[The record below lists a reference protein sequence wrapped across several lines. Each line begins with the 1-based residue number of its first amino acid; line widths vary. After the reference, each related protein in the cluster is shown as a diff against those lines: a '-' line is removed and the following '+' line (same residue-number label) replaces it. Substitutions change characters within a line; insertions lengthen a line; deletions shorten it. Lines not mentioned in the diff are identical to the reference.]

1 MGTARRPG
9 RARGVGLHRAMV
21 VALDTQT
28 LLRVETALGGLGC
41 TLVTADN
48 ATLALKDLC
57 LHEHSLVVCNYPLPH
72 LLLRHFLQR
81 LRHATCAS
89 RHCSMVVLA
98 IPELLSGASRF
109 VGHGANAVL
118 PRWVPQT
125 QLEEALRR
133 LLDVPERCPPS
144 SGLEVRVRNPDGSLI
159 PAEGVVNISASGLL
173 LRSPVRPML
182 GATVKTVISHP
193 DLEEP
198 LNLPARVVRHTRP
211 GREEMAGF
219 AVTFSGPSLKASLEL
234 LSRRVN

>member
-1 MGTARRPG
+1 M
-9 RARGVGLHRAMV
+9 L

-28 LLRVETALGGLGC
+28 LFRIETALDGLGC
-41 TLVTADN
+41 TPVTADN

-57 LHEHSLVVCNYPLPH
+57 LHEYSLVVCNYPLPH

-81 LRHATCAS
+81 VRHATCAS

-109 VGHGANAVL
+109 IGHGANAVL

-125 QLEEALRR
+125 ALEEALGK
-133 LLDVPERCPPS
+133 LLEVPERALPS
-144 SGLEVRVRNPDGSLI
+144 PELEVRVQNPDGSLI

-182 GATVKTVISHP
+182 GATVRTVISHP
-193 DLEEP
+193 GLREP
-198 LNLPARVVRHTRP
+198 LALPARVVRYTRP
-211 GREEMAGF
+211 GREEVDGF
-219 AVTFSGPSLKASLEL
+219 AVTFSGPSLEASLDFL
-234 LSRRVN
+234 AQDIH